1 MTRNRPESNPSP
13 GASRSRRP
21 APGRTPQDNVRAAA
35 GWVLE
40 RTLQSLAPVDS
51 YLASTLARFDE
62 RDQGLL
68 RELVMGSLRW
78 LRRLDQIIAD
88 ASHRRFDQIE
98 PVLHSPLRIAAY
110 QLLFLNRVPAHAAV
124 HEAVEQ
130 AHQLTHR
137 GGASFVN
144 GVLRRIARDP
154 QLGSW
159 PVHDSDPVRRLA
171 LEMSHPDFLVERWL
185 ARFGREA
192 TLALL
197 AANNRE
203 KPMQLLAFRDRGGR
217 ELLAEALID
226 EGIEVEPSP
235 LSPLGLTVRRGNPL
249 VSPAFARGDFY
260 IQDEAS
266 QAAAW
271 VPPPRPGET
280 VLDAAAAPGGKA
292 FSLLARE
299 PTVTPVLMDVA
310 LGRIDVLRR
319 NLRRLGR
326 RLPVVVS
333 DAGRPALRGIAAG
346 PEFDGA
352 PETAGGRG
360 FERVVVDLPCTGTG
374 TLRRHPELKW
384 RISESEIGRL
394 SQQALRLLAGVAPLV
409 RRGGLLVAIT
419 CSLEA
424 EENEHVA
431 ANFLADHPDFELLP
445 LAGRLDSPLAHG
457 ILGPGGWR
465 VLAGD
470 DHDGFSVTVLAKAS

>member
-1 MTRNRPESNPSP
+1 MTRNRPDPSPPP

-51 YLASTLARFDE
+51 YLASTLTRFDE

-98 PVLHSPLRIAAY
+98 PALHSPLRIAAY
-110 QLLFLNRVPAHAAV
+110 QLLFLDRVPPHAAV

-159 PVHDSDPVRRLA
+159 PVHEADPVRRMA

-185 ARFGREA
+185 TRFGRAA

-235 LSPLGLTVRRGNPL
+235 LSALGLTVRRGNPL
-249 VSPAFARGDFY
+249 ASPAFRRGDFY

-271 VPPPRPGET
+271 VPPPRPGEA
-280 VLDAAAAPGGKA
+280 VLDAAAAPGGKTFA
-292 FSLLARE
+292 LLARE
-299 PTVTPVLMDVA
+299 PAVAPILMDVA
-310 LGRIDVLRR
+310 IGRIDLLRR

-326 RLPVVVS
+326 RLPMVIA
-333 DAGRPALRGIAAG
+333 DAAAPAFAAA
-346 PEFDGA
+346 EA
-352 PETAGGRG
+352 PPSNAGGPRG
-360 FERVVVDLPCTGTG
+360 FDRVVADLPCTGTG

-409 RRGGLLVAIT
+409 RPGGLLVAIT

-424 EENEHVA
+424 EENEQVA
-431 ANFLADHPDFELLP
+431 ASFLDAHPDFERLP
-445 LAGRLDSPLAHG
+445 LDGRLDPPLIQS
-457 ILGPGGWR
+457 ILGPGAWR
-465 VLAGD
+465 VLTGE
-470 DHDGFSVTVLAKAS
+470 DHDGFSVSVLAKARR

>member
-1 MTRNRPESNPSP
+1 MTRNRPATSSTA
-13 GASRSRRP
+13 GTTRSRRP

-40 RTLQSLAPVDS
+40 RTLRSLAPVDAHLS
-51 YLASTLARFDE
+51 GALTRFDE

-98 PVLHSPLRIAAY
+98 AALHSPLRIAAY
-110 QLLFLNRVPAHAAV
+110 QLLFLNRVPPHAAV

-154 QLGSW
+154 QLASW
-159 PVHDSDPVRRLA
+159 PVHEADPLRRLA

-185 ARFGREA
+185 ARFGRAA

-197 AANNRE
+197 DANNRE

-217 ELLAEALID
+217 ELLAETLID
-226 EGIEVEPSP
+226 EGIEVEPSS
-235 LSPLGLTVRRGNPL
+235 LSALGLTVRRGNPL
-249 VSPAFARGDFY
+249 ASPAFDRGDFY

-266 QAAAW
+266 QAAAL
-271 VPPPRPGET
+271 VPPPHAGEA

-299 PTVTPVLMDVA
+299 PAVAAVLMDLA
-310 LGRIDVLRR
+310 PDRIDILRR

-326 RLPVVVS
+326 RLPIAVA
-333 DAGRPALRGIAAG
+333 DAAA
-346 PEFDGA
+346 PPFA
-352 PETAGGRG
+352 ATAAGGRG
-360 FERVVVDLPCTGTG
+360 FDRVVLDLPCTGTG

-409 RRGGLLVAIT
+409 RPGGLLVAIT

-424 EENEHVA
+424 EENEQVA
-431 ANFLADHPDFELLP
+431 ASFVASHPDFAPLS
-445 LAGRLDSPLAHG
+445 LAGRLDPPLVPG
-457 ILGPGGWR
+457 IVGAGAWR
-465 VLAGD
+465 TLTGD
-470 DHDGFSVTVLAKAS
+470 DHDGFSVTVLAKARR

>member
-1 MTRNRPESNPSP
+1 
-13 GASRSRRP
+13 
-21 APGRTPQDNVRAAA
+21 
-35 GWVLE
+35 VLE

-51 YLASTLARFDE
+51 YLASTLTRFDE

-98 PVLHSPLRIAAY
+98 AALHSPLRIAAY
-110 QLLFLNRVPAHAAV
+110 QLLFLDRVPPHAAV

-159 PVHDSDPVRRLA
+159 PVHEADPVRRMA

-185 ARFGREA
+185 TRFGRAA

-235 LSPLGLTVRRGNPL
+235 LSALGLTVRRGNPL
-249 VSPAFARGDFY
+249 ASPAFRRGDFY

-271 VPPPRPGET
+271 VPPPRPGEA
-280 VLDAAAAPGGKA
+280 VLDAAAAPGGKTFA
-292 FSLLARE
+292 LLARE
-299 PTVTPVLMDVA
+299 PAVAPILMDVA
-310 LGRIDVLRR
+310 IGRIDLLRR

-326 RLPVVVS
+326 RLPMVIA
-333 DAGRPALRGIAAG
+333 DAAAPAFAAAA
-346 PEFDGA
+346 A
-352 PETAGGRG
+352 PAANAGGPRG
-360 FERVVVDLPCTGTG
+360 FDRVVADLPCTGTG

-409 RRGGLLVAIT
+409 RPGGLLVAIT

-424 EENEHVA
+424 EENEQVA
-431 ANFLADHPDFELLP
+431 ASFLDAHPDFERLP
-445 LAGRLDSPLAHG
+445 LDGRLDPPLIQS
-457 ILGPGGWR
+457 ILGPGAWR
-465 VLAGD
+465 VLTGD
-470 DHDGFSVTVLAKAS
+470 DHDGFSVSVLAKARR